1 MGERVIGAKVSER
14 SALASQIWPAGA
26 RLPLTQVHPWL
37 AGLWRKHRLII
48 IMAGLSLLPRL
59 LAALA
64 FRPAVFTPDSF
75 GYLAAGT
82 HLAPGV
88 TRPSGYPILLRVLE
102 PFHSLLLV
110 TTLQHTMGIATAV
123 LVYAVLRRGGLPAWG
138 AVLAAC
144 PTLFDT
150 RQVMLESA
158 ILPDVCYT
166 LLMMVAVALL
176 LTRRGPTVGRC
187 AIAGF
192 VLAWAAVTRGNGAAA
207 MPAVLVVLLI
217 QRAHWRALAAGTVA
231 FALPVLAYM
240 TVFDLSYGNFALTN
254 SDGLFAWSRTMSF
267 ANCAVMKPPADLLPL
282 CPGRQPYHLTGP
294 APAWSLRPLLNANSP
309 AAYLWASGAWWR
321 HDAHPGINAA
331 NNALAMRFAL
341 RAISAQPLGY
351 LRTVASGVMLTFLA
365 TDRALTVRTMHFTP
379 QPDVAVLRSIQVR
392 HLREYSHTTA
402 NTHPVQ
408 PYAYFLYLY
417 QEPVYFPGAVFALVI
432 MAGLAGVVR
441 NWRLRG
447 GPGAMPWAMAAAGVV
462 APVALHEYHYRYAMT
477 VIPVA
482 CVAAGLAFARQSAGQ
497 HRAVAPTVAGWPG
510 AVPAQTGGD
519 PVPART
525 GGDPVPMQAVAS
537 AVPQAVAR
545 PVPAQAVGS
554 PVPAARAVGNDET
567 GAGPAGGSGSAGGRH
582 G

>member
-1 MGERVIGAKVSER
+1 VIGVKVSER
-14 SALASQIWPAGA
+14 PALASQIRPT
-26 RLPLTQVHPWL
+26 RTRVPLGRAYPWL
-37 AGLWRKHRLII
+37 AGLWRQHRLII
-48 IMAGLSLLPRL
+48 IVAGLSLLPRL

-88 TRPSGYPILLRVLE
+88 TRPSGYPVLLRVLA

-110 TTLQHTMGIATAV
+110 TTLQHAMGIITAV
-123 LVYAVLRRGGLPAWG
+123 LAYAVLRNWRLPAWG

-158 ILPDVCYT
+158 ILPDVFYT
-166 LLMMVAVALL
+166 LLIMVAVTLL
-176 LTRRGPTVGRC
+176 LTRRGPTVSRC
-187 AIAGF
+187 VIAG
-192 VLAWAAVTRGNGAAA
+192 VLLAWAAVTRGNGAAA
-207 MPAVLVVLLI
+207 MLAVLVVLLI

-231 FALPVLAYM
+231 FALPLLAYM

-267 ANCAVMKPPADLLPL
+267 ANCAVIKPPADLLPL
-282 CPGRQPYHLTGP
+282 CPDRQPLHVSGP
-294 APAWSLRPLLNANSP
+294 APAWSLPPLLNAHTP

-331 NNALAMRFAL
+331 NNVRAMRFAL

-365 TDRALTVRTMHFTP
+365 TDRSLSVRTLHFTP
-379 QPDVAVLRSIQVR
+379 QPDVAVLRPIQAR
-392 HLREYSHTTA
+392 HLREYSHTA
-402 NTHPVQ
+402 GNTHPVQ

-417 QEPVYFPGAVFALVI
+417 QEPVYFPGVVFALVI
-432 MAGLAGVVR
+432 MAGLAGVLR

-447 GPGAMPWAMAAAGVV
+447 GLGALPWAMAAAGVV
-462 APVALHEYHYRYAMT
+462 APVALHEYHYRYTIT

-482 CVAAGLAFARQSAGQ
+482 CLAAGLAFARQSAGQ
-497 HRAVAPTVAGWPG
+497 HRAAAPIGPGWPG
-510 AVPAQTGGD
+510 AVPAQAGGD
-519 PVPART
+519 PVR
-525 GGDPVPMQAVAS
+525 
-537 AVPQAVAR
+537 
-545 PVPAQAVGS
+545 AQPTGS
-554 PVPAARAVGNDET
+554 PVPAARVAGNGGT
-567 GAGPAGGSGSAGGRH
+567 GRGPAGRPGSAGGGH

>member
-1 MGERVIGAKVSER
+1 VIGAKVSDR
-14 SALASQIWPAGA
+14 PARAGQIWPARA
-26 RLPLTQVHPWL
+26 CLPLARAHPWL
-37 AGLWRKHRLII
+37 AGLWRQHRVII

-88 TRPSGYPILLRVLE
+88 TRPSGYPVLLRVLE

-110 TTLQHTMGIATAV
+110 TTLQHAVGIATAV
-123 LVYAVLRRGGLPAWG
+123 LVYAVLRRRGLPAWG
-138 AVLAAC
+138 AALAAC

-192 VLAWAAVTRGNGAAA
+192 LLAWAAVTRGNGAAA
-207 MPAVLVVLLI
+207 MLAVLVVLLI
-217 QRAHWRALAAGTVA
+217 QRAHWRALTAGAVA
-231 FALPVLAYM
+231 FVLPLLAYM

-254 SDGLFAWSRTMSF
+254 SAGLFAWSRTMSF
-267 ANCAVMKPPADLLPL
+267 ADCAVMKPPADLLPL
-282 CPGRQPYHLTGP
+282 CPGRQPLHPTGP
-294 APAWSLRPLLNANSP
+294 APAWSLAPLLDAPAP

-321 HDAHPGINAA
+321 HDAHPGINAT

-365 TDRALTVRTMHFTP
+365 TDRSLTVRTLHFAP
-379 QPDVAVLRSIQVR
+379 RPDVAVLRSIQVR
-392 HLREYSHTTA
+392 HLREYSHTTS

-417 QEPVYFPGAVFALVI
+417 QEPVYFPGVVFALVI
-432 MAGLAGVVR
+432 MAGLAGVLR

-447 GPGAMPWAMAAAGVV
+447 GSCALPWAMAAAGVLV
-462 APVALHEYHYRYAMT
+462 PVALHEYHYRYTIT

-482 CVAAGLAFARQSAGQ
+482 CVAAGLAFARQTTGQ
-497 HRAVAPTVAGWPG
+497 HRAVAPTGPGWPG
-510 AVPAQTGGD
+510 AVPAQ
-519 PVPART
+519 AL
-525 GGDPVPMQAVAS
+525 S
-537 AVPQAVAR
+537 S
-545 PVPAQAVGS
+545 PVPAQALSS
-554 PVPAARAVGNDET
+554 PVPAQAAGGPVPAVTVAGSD
-567 GAGPAGGSGSAGGRH
+567 GPAGRSGPAGGGH

>member
-1 MGERVIGAKVSER
+1 VIGVKVSER
-14 SALASQIWPAGA
+14 PPRASQIWPARA
-26 RLPLTQVHPWL
+26 RVPLTQARPWL
-37 AGLWRKHRLII
+37 AGLWRQHRLII
-48 IMAGLSLLPRL
+48 IVAGFSLPPRL

-88 TRPSGYPILLRVLE
+88 TRPSGYPVLLRVLA

-110 TTLQHTMGIATAV
+110 TTLQHAAGIATAV
-123 LVYAVLRRGGLPAWG
+123 LVYAVLRRWGLPAWG

-144 PTLFDT
+144 PTLFDA

-166 LLMMVAVALL
+166 LLMMVAAALL
-176 LTRRGPTVGRC
+176 LARRGPTVARC

-192 VLAWAAVTRGNGAAA
+192 LLAWAAVTRGNGAAA
-207 MPAVLVVLLI
+207 MLAVLAVLLI
-217 QRAHWRALAAGTVA
+217 QRAHWRALTAGAVA
-231 FALPVLAYM
+231 FVLPLLAYM
-240 TVFDLSYGNFALTN
+240 TVFDLSYGNFALTD

-267 ANCAVMKPPADLLPL
+267 ADCAVMKPPADLLPL
-282 CPGRQPYHLTGP
+282 CPGRQPYHPAGP
-294 APAWSLRPLLNANSP
+294 APAWSLAPLLNAPTP

-365 TDRALTVRTMHFTP
+365 TDRSLTVRTLHFAP

-392 HLREYSHTTA
+392 HLREYSRTTS

-417 QEPVYFPGAVFALVI
+417 QEPVYFPGVVFALVI
-432 MAGLAGVVR
+432 MAGLAGVLR

-447 GPGAMPWAMAAAGVV
+447 GPCALPWAMAAAGVV
-462 APVALHEYHYRYAMT
+462 VPVALHEYHYRYTIT

-482 CVAAGLAFARQSAGQ
+482 CVAAGLAFARQTAGQ
-497 HRAVAPTVAGWPG
+497 HRAVAPTGPGWPA
-510 AVPAQTGGD
+510 AVPAQADG
-519 PVPART
+519 
-525 GGDPVPMQAVAS
+525 S
-537 AVPQAVAR
+537 
-545 PVPAQAVGS
+545 PVPAQAGGS
-554 PVPAARAVGNDET
+554 PVPAQAGSGRT
-567 GAGPAGGSGSAGGRH
+567 GDRPAGRSGPAGGGH